1 MLYLIILTILL
12 STSICNAGSV
22 VTAIDKE
29 REVTDYIATYA
40 NWLNDIERYD
50 DIVKYDIVKID
61 VKPIVVENYQE
72 VIDWGKELGNAII
85 SVRANHWL
93 NIIMTELKKANPDL
107 VKITQAKTELRIELT
122 KGNIPADKIDRLV
135 GYAEGKIKPVRQS
148 IDWVLWKD
156 AYDITKSIPNGDDV
170 FLLISDL
177 NIGYEKLY
185 DVYFSNHQGKTMAVF
200 SWDIARE
207 NYIRQYMFD
216 FLERY
221 ENKIYAVIP
230 NYGVFNNIDDKGD
243 YTKWIEPIGQV
254 IAWVKSNTN
263 LPVGLTVCQVRDDSD
278 VRFHEAMK
286 DLQYDFVY
294 LWGLHDFN
302 YDFGIEFGEANRWA
316 NGRPIILGGFWGNL
330 TVPIGELPEA
340 ILTDISYKLPSFI
353 TMRKSEGWM
362 GLHIIG
368 ERWNTILSK
377 CKDRGIILTSQ

>member
-1 MLYLIILTILL
+1 MRYLIILTILL
-12 STSICNAGSV
+12 FCHVCNAGSI

-29 REVTDYIATYA
+29 REVTDYIGTYA
-40 NWLNDIERYD
+40 NWLAPTT
-50 DIVKYDIVKID
+50 YDIVKID
-61 VKPIVVENYQE
+61 VDDYREIHLYA
-72 VIDWGKELGNAII
+72 KELENIII
-85 SVRANHWL
+85 SVRASHWL
-93 NIIMTELKKANPDL
+93 NVIMTELKKANPDM
-107 VKITQAKTELRIELT
+107 VKVAQAKTELRAELT
-122 KGNIPADKIDRLV
+122 KSNIPSSKIESLI
-135 GYAEGKIKPVRQS
+135 GYVEGTIKPVRQS
-148 IDWVLWKD
+148 IEWALWKD
-156 AYDITKSIPNGDDV
+156 AYDITKVIPNGDDV
-170 FLLISDL
+170 FLIINDL

-185 DVYFSNHQGKTMAVF
+185 DIYFSNHQGRTMVVF
-200 SWDIARE
+200 SWDVARE

-216 FLERY
+216 FIERY

-230 NYGVFNNIDDKGD
+230 NYGALNNIDDKGD

-316 NGRPIILGGFWGNL
+316 NGRPIILGGFWGSRD
-330 TVPIGELPEA
+330 VPLGELPDA
-340 ILTDISYKLPSFI
+340 ILADISYKLPSFI
-353 TMRKSEGWM
+353 TMRKNEGWK

-377 CKDRGIILTSQ
+377 CKERGIILQ